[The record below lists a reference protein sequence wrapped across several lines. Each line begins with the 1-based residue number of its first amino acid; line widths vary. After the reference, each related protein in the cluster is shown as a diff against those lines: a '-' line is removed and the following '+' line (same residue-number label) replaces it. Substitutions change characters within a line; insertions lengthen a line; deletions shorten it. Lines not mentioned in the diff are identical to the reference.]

1 MKNVITSCLVLASL
15 LTSASASA
23 SPKTAALVRE
33 AEKLDFTPE
42 QMSKLESL
50 CEDYERAAEALNEY
64 RELMGLKMKPQKK
77 TISADVVDPTIRK
90 IQEQARKYH
99 GRFEVLKRTQN
110 KWGPSTNLLARVARQ
125 SMQSK
130 LDNERDV
137 AKWTRKLWKAKLK
150 AEKKDQKNYEKWVKD
165 TEKARDKSSD
175 EWKPFFQGQLDQ
187 AAAAREEDPQ
197 IRDTDM

>member
-1 MKNVITSCLVLASL
+1 MKHLITSCLVLASL
-15 LTSASASA
+15 LASA

-42 QMSKLESL
+42 QLSRLESL
-50 CEDYERAAEALNEY
+50 CEDYERASDALNDY
-64 RELMGLKMKPQKK
+64 RELMGLKAKPKNK
-77 TISADVVDPTIRK
+77 TINADVVDPTIREIEK
-90 IQEQARKYH
+90 QARKYH
-99 GRFEVLKRTQN
+99 ARFSVLSRTQK
-110 KWGPSTNLLARVARQ
+110 KWGPSTNLLSRVARQ

-130 LDNERDV
+130 LDNERDI
-137 AKWTRKLWKAKLK
+137 AKWTRKIWKAKLQ
-150 AEKKDQKNYEKWVKD
+150 AAKKDKKIYEDWVKD

-175 EWKPFFQGQLDQ
+175 VWKPFFQGQLDQ

>member
-15 LTSASASA
+15 FASA
-23 SPKTAALVRE
+23 SPKISSLLRE

-42 QMSKLESL
+42 QLARLESL
-50 CEDYERAAEALNEY
+50 CEDYERAADALNDY
-64 RELMGLKMKPQKK
+64 RELMGLKDKPEKK
-77 TISADVVDPTIRK
+77 TINADVVDPTIRK

-99 GRFEVLKRTQN
+99 ARFAVLSRTQK

-137 AKWTRKLWKAKLK
+137 SKWTRKLWKAKLK

-165 TEKARDKSSD
+165 TEKARDKSSAD
-175 EWKPFFQGQLDQ
+175 LAEFFQSVLDQ
-187 AAAAREEDPQ
+187 AAAAREEDLQ

>member
-1 MKNVITSCLVLASL
+1 MKHIIMTCLVLASL
-15 LTSASASA
+15 FASA
-23 SPKTAALVRE
+23 SPKTSALLRE

-42 QMSKLESL
+42 QLSRLESL
-50 CEDYERAAEALNEY
+50 CEDYERASDALNEY
-64 RELMGLKMKPQKK
+64 RELMGLHVKPTKK
-77 TISADVVDPTIRK
+77 TINADVVDPTIRK

-99 GRFEVLKRTQN
+99 NRFEVLKRTQN

-137 AKWTRKLWKAKLK
+137 SKWTRKIWKAKLQ
-150 AEKKDQKNYEKWVKD
+150 AEKKDRKIYENWVKD
-165 TEKARDKSSD
+165 TEKARDKSSE

-187 AAAAREEDPQ
+187 AAAAHEETLQ
-197 IRDTDM
+197 

>member
-15 LTSASASA
+15 FASA
-23 SPKTAALVRE
+23 SPKISSLLRE

-42 QMSKLESL
+42 QLSRLESL
-50 CEDYERAAEALNEY
+50 CEDYERAADALNDY
-64 RELMGLKMKPQKK
+64 RELMGLKDKPEKK
-77 TISADVVDPTIRK
+77 TINADVVDPTIRK

-99 GRFEVLKRTQN
+99 NRFEVLKRTQN

-130 LDNERDV
+130 LDDERDV
-137 AKWTRKLWKAKLK
+137 SKWTRKLWKAKLK

-165 TEKARDKSSD
+165 TEKARDKSSAD
-175 EWKPFFQGQLDQ
+175 LAEFFQSVLDQ